1 MKNKTVIL
9 DIGAKEYIENEKRLY
24 EQYKDK
30 WDERELLS
38 EFMLEFVVVFLQPT
52 TEQRWLAQRAIH
64 YNNGFDL
71 YKNAMFI
78 YDVVTG
84 LIPVE
89 YKDIFNEY

>member
-1 MKNKTVIL
+1 MEKKPVIL

-24 EQYKDK
+24 EKCKNK
-30 WDERELLS
+30 WNERELLS

-52 TEQRWLAQRAIH
+52 TEQRWLTQRAIC
-64 YNNGFDL
+64 YNNGFDT

-84 LIPVE
+84 RIPVE